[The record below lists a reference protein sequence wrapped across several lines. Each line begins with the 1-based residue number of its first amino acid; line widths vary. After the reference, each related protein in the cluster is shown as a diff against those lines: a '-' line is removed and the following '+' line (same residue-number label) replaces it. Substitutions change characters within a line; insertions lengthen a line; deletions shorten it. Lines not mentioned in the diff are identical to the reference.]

1 MVKALRAE
9 QEALT
14 GLWRQGVSGQ
24 EILHRYADCVDDFI
38 KEQFAGAPAAK
49 STRGQIAVVALGGYG
64 RRELYPYSDIDLL
77 LLHDW
82 WSKKAMQSVAESL
95 LYPLWDAGFEVGH
108 SVRGV
113 KDAIRFAHEDFHFQ
127 VALLDARFLAGSQK
141 LFNDLQKLY
150 VKKIL
155 EGRRHDFMRT
165 MDQRRLERR
174 EKFGSHSYLLEPHI
188 KEGKGGL
195 RDIQAML
202 WIAKGVFGLP
212 DLDAIQASG
221 MLEDTDKK
229 MFEQSCSFLVRIRQE
244 LHQLGRRK
252 NDHLIFEFQEEIAQA
267 FGYADKEGIRG
278 VEHFMRDVYSH
289 LQTVSVVTDLF
300 FEHVH
305 EVLGLTGR
313 PKAEQQLERS
323 ISVRGGTVRLS
334 SREDLLERPYLL
346 MRLFLQSGKTGL
358 ALHHRTRQLVSAH
371 LHLVD
376 DHFRR
381 SKRVA
386 NYFLELLVE
395 VGEIFPVLESML
407 ATGLLPRYFPE
418 FATVESLAQH
428 DLYHLYTVDRH
439 QLQTVAELSQ
449 LRESM
454 GELFAGLS
462 APEVLFL
469 AALLHDIGKGKQADH
484 SALGAEMVGGIG
496 QRLGLSSPAC
506 DTLGFLVRY
515 HLYLPENAMRRD
527 FSDREFIRQAAELI
541 GSTERLTMLYLLTI
555 ADSKAT
561 GPSAWSDWKASLLS
575 ELYLSIKSCLGAD
588 CHLEPHEDTGETQGV
603 SWLREQIL
611 AQAAG
616 KNAAIDIELLPAD
629 YLMSFNLQKVLQH
642 LKIHREQAARLQ
654 QQILL
659 FPEQGEQSW
668 PLLIMGRD
676 QVGLLAKFCGV
687 LALHNLIVRSAQIFT
702 WPDDTVVDVLEV
714 VSAAALEFQE
724 LDWAQVERDLNL
736 AINYRLDIGYQLQ
749 QKEQPQSYGAQR
761 PVQHLEHKVV
771 IDNQASLQ
779 FTIIEVYGSDNRS
792 VLYRLTQT
800 LADFNLTIHRA
811 RIATEVE
818 QLIDIFYVK
827 TASGDKLDD
836 PVKMDK
842 VQATL
847 LLIIG
852 ADADLTVA

>member
-9 QEALT
+9 QEALID
-14 GLWRQGVSGQ
+14 LWRQGISGQ

-38 KEQFAGAPAAK
+38 KEQFEGAPAVK
-49 STRGQIAVVALGGYG
+49 QTRGQVAVVALGGYG

-113 KDAIRFAHEDFHFQ
+113 KDAIRFANEDFHFQ
-127 VALLDARFLAGSQK
+127 VALLDARFLAGSRK
-141 LFNDLQKLY
+141 LFDELQKMY
-150 VKKIL
+150 IRKIL

-165 MDQRRLERR
+165 MDRYRLERR

-229 MFEQSCSFLVRIRQE
+229 MFEQSCSFLVRIRQG

-252 NDHLIFEFQEEIAQA
+252 NDHLIFDVQEEIATA
-267 FGYADKEGIRG
+267 FGYGDKDGIRG
-278 VEHFMRDVYSH
+278 VEHFMRDVYTH

-305 EVLGLTGR
+305 EVLGLSGSQS
-313 PKAEQQLERS
+313 AEQQLERS
-323 ISVRGGTVRLS
+323 IVARGGTIRLS
-334 SREDLLERPYLL
+334 SKEDLLDRPYLL
-346 MRLFLQSGKTGL
+346 MRIFLQSGKAGL
-358 ALHHRTRQLVSAH
+358 PLHHRTRQVVSAN

-376 DHFRR
+376 ESFRR

-395 VGEIFPVLESML
+395 ARDIFPVLESML
-407 ATGLLPRYFPE
+407 ATGLLPRYIPE

-449 LRESM
+449 LRHSLA
-454 GELFAGLS
+454 ELFAEMRE
-462 APEVLFL
+462 PEVLFL
-469 AALLHDIGKGKQADH
+469 AALLHDIGKGKQTDH
-484 SALGAEMVGGIG
+484 STLGAAMVGGIG
-496 QRLGLSSPAC
+496 QRLGLESDAC
-506 DTLGFLVRY
+506 ATLGFLVRN

-527 FSDREFIRQAAELI
+527 FTDREFIRQAAELI
-541 GSTERLTMLYLLTI
+541 GNTERLTMLYLLTI

-588 CHLEPHEDTGETQGV
+588 CHLEPHEDSGETQGV

-629 YLMSFNLQKVLQH
+629 YLMSFNLQKVLHH

-659 FPEQGEQSW
+659 FPEQGEQAWS
-668 PLLIMGRD
+668 LLIMGRD

-702 WPDDTVVDVLEV
+702 WPDGTVVDVLEV
-714 VSAAALEFQE
+714 ISATSLEFQE
-724 LDWAQVERDLNL
+724 LEWSHIERDLNL

-749 QKEQPQSYGAQR
+749 QKEQPQTYGTSR

-771 IDNQASLQ
+771 IDNQTSMQ
-779 FTIIEVYGSDNRS
+779 FTLIEVYGSDNRS

-827 TASGDKLDD
+827 TAAGDKLDD
-836 PVKMDK
+836 PVMMDK
-842 VQATL
+842 VKATL
-847 LLIIG
+847 LRIIG
-852 ADADLTVA
+852 VDVDLTVA